1 MNGFFIGSAIV
12 AALCVMWWTVK
23 SEKGA
28 TSFALSA
35 MQGIAAMFAVNLT
48 GLVTGV
54 TLATNWYTVA
64 TYIVLGLPGVIS
76 TLIINLIL

>member
-1 MNGFFIGSAIV
+1 
-12 AALCVMWWTVK
+12 MWWTVK

-35 MQGIAAMFAVNLT
+35 LQGIAAMFAVNLT

-54 TLATNWYTVA
+54 TIATNWYTVA